1 MAQASDDEFA
11 DRVARCCFATFRA
24 LPKSGKPI
32 NETEWT
38 CLAGIVAE
46 TTDNNAMKT
55 VALATGSK
63 VSTVD
68 NVRRDGSSLIDSHAE
83 VLCRR
88 ALRRLLQSELL
99 RDDIERSEL
108 IERKQSNSNNSS
120 DQHAEFQLRANVQ
133 LHLYVS
139 CSPCGD
145 CCVSRETTAK
155 AARHRDTDDHAS
167 ASSVRDRNV
176 LLTGADPVAGEPPD
190 DDVFHQRVGVLR
202 GKPGRGAFCIS
213 LSCSDKLA
221 RWNVLGVQ
229 GPLLA
234 PFLPEPIRFASIV
247 IGAPGAEADVRQR
260 AADRSLNE
268 RVVDLVSHRYRVV
281 CTTSNEQFEFAQN
294 ALGPLAAASNAIN
307 WSCDIGAGKSE
318 VTQGLF
324 GLRNGVTKKSASS
337 PKARST
343 LCKRA
348 FATRY
353 LALVRKWRSPA
364 EAEAVAA
371 MTYSAAKAAAAPS
384 YQKAKLEKFMR
395 HESFLHWQ
403 RAATY
408 EAWRAEW
415 EQWQIGNAAA
425 NTSDAGEHN

>member
-1 MAQASDDEFA
+1 MAQASNDEFA
-11 DRVARCCFATFRA
+11 NRVARCCFATFRA
-24 LPKSGKPI
+24 LPKGGKPV
-32 NETEWT
+32 NATEWT

-46 TTDNNAMKT
+46 TRLDDGSNAMKT

-88 ALRRLLQSELL
+88 ALRRLLQSELM
-99 RDDIERSEL
+99 RDDIDASEL
-108 IERKQSNSNNSS
+108 IERKQQQSNSNSS
-120 DQHAEFQLRANVQ
+120 TTDQPAVFQLRANVQ

-155 AARHRDTDDHAS
+155 AARHRDTDDSAS

-234 PFLPEPIRFASIV
+234 PFLPDPIRFASVV
-247 IGAPGAEADVRQR
+247 IGSVGAEADVRQR

-268 RVVDLVSHRYRVV
+268 RVADLVSHRYRV
-281 CTTSNEQFEFAQN
+281 CTTSDEQFEFAQN

-307 WSCDIGAGKSE
+307 WSCEIGAGKSE

-337 PKARST
+337 PKARSS

-353 LALVRKWRSPA
+353 LALVRKWRSAA
-364 EAEAVAA
+364 EADAVAS
-371 MTYSAAKAAAAPS
+371 MTYSAAKVAASPS
-384 YQKAKLEKFMR
+384 YQQAKVEKFMR
-395 HESFLHWQ
+395 HESFVHWQ

-415 EQWQIGNAAA
+415 EQWQID
-425 NTSDAGEHN
+425 SAGS